1 MKIVRNRTTVLVV
14 ALMAAGAAHAQ
25 APTAAPAKNP
35 SAGAEGLFARWDT
48 DKNQAL
54 SPAEFKV
61 GWQEVE
67 TSMAL
72 RKLHENFVAK
82 DTDKS
87 GGLEAGEYANL
98 ELVKQAG
105 AAAPPLAT
113 FDTDKNQRLDF
124 KEYVGLVNAAVK
136 KP

>member
-1 MKIVRNRTTVLVV
+1 MTAVLVA
-14 ALMAAGAAHAQ
+14 ALFAAGAAHAQ
-25 APTAAPAKNP
+25 TPAAPAAKTQP
-35 SAGAEGLFARWDT
+35 AGAEGLFVRWDT

-54 SPAEFKV
+54 SLAEFKV

-67 TSMAL
+67 TSTAL
-72 RKLHENFVAK
+72 RKLHENFMAR

-87 GGLEAGEYANL
+87 GGLEAAEYAKL

-105 AAAPPLAT
+105 AAAPPLAS
-113 FDTDKNQRLDF
+113 FDTDNNQRLDF
-124 KEYVGLVNAAVK
+124 KEYMGLINATVK

>member
-25 APTAAPAKNP
+25 APAPAAKNQP
-35 SAGAEGLFARWDT
+35 AGAEGLFARWDT

-87 GGLEAGEYANL
+87 GSLEAGEYANL

-105 AAAPPLAT
+105 AAAAPLAT